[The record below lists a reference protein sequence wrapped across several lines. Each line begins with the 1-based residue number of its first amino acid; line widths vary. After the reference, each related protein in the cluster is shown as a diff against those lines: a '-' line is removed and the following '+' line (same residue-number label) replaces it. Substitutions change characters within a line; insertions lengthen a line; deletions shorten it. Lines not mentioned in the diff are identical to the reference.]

1 MSETAKCPFGY
12 DEEPPL
18 LIEADSFLSE
28 DEQYGTVEAPDTA
41 AEPVQD
47 DYEASVAENIPD
59 FQKLR
64 EALDPFTKLAASRIK
79 ANLLIDPEVKES
91 AEHHEV
97 YSVSYRPEFALL
109 PPGIFDEGDAVFPQ
123 THEENDALF
132 EAFEQRHVVN
142 GTAVEQ
148 QKWGPV
154 YAERTGGPIWGYKQL
169 HDTVRSHIIYGE
181 RLNLDPQA
189 HAQYEQTYKE
199 HIAKGTEAHMLE
211 LWTYRNREVTKNSQK
226 LGHDKKE
233 TRFDR
238 VSGHFTEFVYTHV
251 DTNAPDF
258 ISVPSSIVMPVGA
271 YGKEFAEKLVRAT
284 AVAMEQ
290 VGHVVDLEAAE
301 IAEKYDD
308 VLGRR
313 TARGAS
319 ERYKDY
325 SKNLFRPEGAEH
337 NPTTKHTPKA
347 ILQEGILSV
356 MQAVALLTADKVPG
370 YDDPDKLL
378 DDLVDQGVIERFTR
392 KLPMGYV
399 GPLTLKGAY
408 FPNPLHVKDGSL
420 ELSEP
425 FTEHLRAERKPFI
438 ETALMWLAMKHD
450 YADNPDFLKDFDEG
464 ALAIMCPVASELGGL
479 REISEA
485 LRDIHKQS

>member
-1 MSETAKCPFGY
+1 MSEIAKCPFGY
-12 DEEPPL
+12 DEELPL
-18 LIEADSFLSE
+18 IFEE
-28 DEQYGTVEAPDTA
+28 EHYGALEAPA
-41 AEPVQD
+41 EVSEPVPD
-47 DYEASVAENIPD
+47 DYEPSVSENIPD

-64 EALDPFTKLAASRIK
+64 EALDPFTKLAADRIK
-79 ANLLIDPEVKES
+79 ANLLTDPEVKES
-91 AEHHEV
+91 AGQHET
-97 YSVSYRPEFALL
+97 YSISYRPEFAIL
-109 PPGIFDEGDAVFPQ
+109 PPGLFDESIAAFPQ

-132 EAFEQRHVVN
+132 EAFEQRHAVS

-154 YAERTGGPIWGYKQL
+154 HTERASGPIWGFNQL
-169 HDTVRSHIIYGE
+169 RDTVRSHIIYGE
-181 RLNLDPQA
+181 PLELDPKE
-189 HAQYEQTYKE
+189 HTRYEETYKE

-211 LWTYRNREVTKNSQK
+211 LWTYRSREVSKNSPK
-226 LGHDKKE
+226 LGRDKKE

-238 VSGHFTEFVYTHV
+238 APGRFAEFIYTHV
-251 DTNAPDF
+251 DVNAPDF

-271 YGKEFAEKLVRAT
+271 YGREFAEKLLRAT

-290 VGHVVDLEAAE
+290 ASHVVDAEASE

-313 TARGAS
+313 TARGAA

-325 SKNLFRPEGAEH
+325 SKNIFRPEGAEH
-337 NPTTKHTPKA
+337 NPTTEYTPKA

-370 YDDPDKLL
+370 YDDPDELL

-408 FPNPLHVKDGSL
+408 FPNPLHVEEGRL
-420 ELSEP
+420 TFSEP
-425 FTEHLRAERKPFI
+425 FAEHLRAERKPFI
-438 ETALMWLAMKHD
+438 ETALTWLAMKHD

-464 ALAIMCPVASELGGL
+464 SLAIMCPVASELGGL
-479 REISEA
+479 RAISEA
-485 LRDIHKQS
+485 VRDIHKQLA